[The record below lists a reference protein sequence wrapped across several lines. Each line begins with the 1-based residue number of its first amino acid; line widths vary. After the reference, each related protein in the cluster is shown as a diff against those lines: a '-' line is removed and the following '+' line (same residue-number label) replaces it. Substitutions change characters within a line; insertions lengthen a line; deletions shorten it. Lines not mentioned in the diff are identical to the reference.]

1 MKLKNTALLLSAF
14 ALLLILPAA
23 GFAQATASKQTAA
36 PKKKPGKWVKLTD
49 GKSFKGWKI
58 AEPEAKSWKLE
69 EGAFVANGTRS
80 HLYYVGDPKPF
91 VNFEL
96 QLDVMTGPVSNG
108 GIYIHTAWQE
118 TGFPKAGYEIQVNQS
133 HGDWRKSGSIYAVN
147 DVKEVYVKDNE
158 WYRYNIIVE
167 GKRIIVKLNDK
178 VVNDWTEEADR
189 KPGKDVT
196 RILSSGTF
204 ALQAHDP
211 KSVVK
216 YKNIQVRRL
225 D

>member
-1 MKLKNTALLLSAF
+1 MRTTLELPDMLFRKVKAEAALRGTSMKD
-14 ALLLILPAA
+14 LI
-23 GFAQATASKQTAA
+23 
-36 PKKKPGKWVKLTD
+36 VE
-49 GKSFKGWKI
+49 I
-58 AEPEAKSWKLE
+58 
-69 EGAFVANGTRS
+69 
-80 HLYYVGDPKPF
+80 
-91 VNFEL
+91 
-96 QLDVMTGPVSNG
+96 
-108 GIYIHTAWQE
+108 IE

-133 HGDWRKSGSIYAVN
+133 HGDWRKSGSIYSVN
-147 DVKEVYVKDNE
+147 DVKEVFVKDNE

-178 VVNDWTEEADR
+178 VVNDWTEEAGR
-189 KPGKDVT
+189 QPGKDFT

-216 YKNIQVRRL
+216 YRNIQVKRL

>member
-1 MKLKNTALLLSAF
+1 MKLKNTAILLAAF

-23 GFAQATASKQTAA
+23 GLAQKTAQ
-36 PKKKPGKWVKLTD
+36 KKPGKWVKLTD

-58 AEPEAKSWKLE
+58 AEPAVNSWKIE
-69 EGAFVANGTRS
+69 EGAFVAQGPRS

-96 QLDVMTGPVSNG
+96 QLEVMTGPVSNG

-133 HGDWRKSGSIYAVN
+133 HGDWRKSGSIYSVN
-147 DVKEVYVKDNE
+147 DVKEVFVKDNE
-158 WYRYNIIVE
+158 WYKYNVIVE
-167 GKRIIVKLNDK
+167 GKHIIVKLNDK

-189 KPGKDVT
+189 QPGKDFT

-216 YKNIQVRRL
+216 YKNIQVRRF
-225 D
+225 

>member
-1 MKLKNTALLLSAF
+1 MKPKSTTLLFTALALLLLLPSAG
-14 ALLLILPAA
+14 L
-23 GFAQATASKQTAA
+23 AQ
-36 PKKKPGKWVKLTD
+36 KKNEWVKLTD
-49 GKSFKGWKI
+49 GKTFNGWKI
-58 AEPEAKSWKLE
+58 AEPEQNSWKLE
-69 EGAFVANGTRS
+69 DGAFVANGPRS

-96 QLDVMTGPVSNG
+96 QLEVMTGPTSNG

-118 TGFPKAGYEIQVNQS
+118 TSWPKNGYEIQVNQS
-133 HGDWRKSGSIYAVN
+133 HGDWRKSGSIYSVN
-147 DVKEVYVKDNE
+147 DVKEVFVKDNE
-158 WYRYNIIVE
+158 WYTYNIIVQ
-167 GKRIIVKLNDK
+167 GKHITVKLNGK
-178 VVNDWTEEADR
+178 VVNDWTEEPDR
-189 KPGKDVT
+189 KPGTDFT

-216 YKNIQVRRL
+216 YRNIQVKRL

>member
-1 MKLKNTALLLSAF
+1 MKLKSTALILTAF
-14 ALLLILPAA
+14 ALMLLLPAS
-23 GFAQATASKQTAA
+23 GLAQ
-36 PKKKPGKWVKLTD
+36 KKGEWVKLTD
-49 GKSFKGWKI
+49 GKSFNGWKI
-58 AEPEAKSWKLE
+58 AEPEQNSWKLE
-69 EGAFVANGTRS
+69 DGAFVANGPRS
-80 HLYYVGDPKPF
+80 HLYYVGDTKPF

-96 QLDVMTGPVSNG
+96 QLEVMTAPGSNG

-118 TGFPKAGYEIQVNQS
+118 TSWPKNGYEIQVNQTQ
-133 HGDWRKSGSIYAVN
+133 GDWRKSGSIYSVH
-147 DVKEVYVKDNE
+147 DVKEIHVKDNE
-158 WYRYNIIVE
+158 WYKYNIIVQ

-189 KPGKDVT
+189 QPGKDFT

-211 KSVVK
+211 KSVIK
-216 YKNIQVRRL
+216 YRNIQVKRL